1 MKVALAQINPIVG
14 DVTGN
19 ALKIVDFAVRAAGE
33 KADLVV
39 FPEMCVTGY
48 PPLDLLDN
56 PVFIDASI
64 AAVTWI
70 AEHVPADLGLLIG
83 APVRNQES
91 SGKRLLNAAILLEN
105 GQETGRAIKRL
116 LPTYD
121 VFDEYRY
128 FEPASEMQVLSFRG
142 VRLGVSVCED
152 MWNIDDYAEYHTY
165 AADPLEEQ
173 AGAGIDLFVNISA
186 SPFSEG
192 KHAVRNDL
200 LSRICDRFKI
210 PFVLVNQV
218 GANTEVLFDGDSR
231 VHAADGTL
239 LLCAPSFEESLL
251 IWDSEIDSE
260 LDSGVDAPHH
270 ERVHDLHDALV
281 MGIRDYA
288 DKTGIFKKALIGL
301 SGGIDSAVTCAL
313 AVEALGTE
321 RVVGITLPSE
331 ISSPGSVED
340 SRLLA
345 DNFGIEFHDISIR
358 PAVNAFTA
366 MLERLFSQSVPDVA
380 EENIQART
388 RGLTLMA
395 VSNKF
400 DYLLLTTGNKS
411 ELSMGYATLYGDM
424 SGGLAVLSDVFKT
437 QVYELAAYINGRAG
451 YDAIPDDTITK
462 PPSAELSEN
471 QRDEDTLP
479 PYAILDEILRRYIE
493 LREDV
498 AAIVDGTDFDPG
510 LVQHVLRAVDQN
522 EYKRRQ
528 APPGLRVSG
537 KAFGLGRRLPIV
549 MRYNRQDIDELL
561 GAASA
566 SAAS

>member
-1 MKVALAQINPIVG
+1 MKIALAQINPIVG

-19 ALKIVDFAVRAAGE
+19 ARKIVDFAVRAVGDE
-33 KADLVV
+33 ADLVV

-64 AAVTWI
+64 AAVAWI
-70 AEHVPADLGLLIG
+70 AEHVPADLGVLIG
-83 APVRNQES
+83 APVWNPES
-91 SGKRLLNAAILLEN
+91 SGKKLLNAAILLEN
-105 GQETGRAIKRL
+105 GQEAGRAYKML

-128 FEPASEMQVLSFRG
+128 FEPASEMRVLSFRG

-152 MWNIDDYAEYHTY
+152 MWNFDDYAEYHTY
-165 AADPLEEQ
+165 AADPLEEL
-173 AGAGIDLFVNISA
+173 ARAGIDLFVNISA

-200 LSRICDRFKI
+200 LNRICDRFKL

-231 VHAADGTL
+231 VHGADGTL

-251 IWDSEIDSE
+251 VWDSEIDSKVDSE
-260 LDSGVDAPHH
+260 LDASLH
-270 ERVHDLHDALV
+270 ERVHDLHNALV

-288 DKTGIFKKALIGL
+288 EKTDIFKKTLIGL

-313 AVEALGTE
+313 AVEALGAD

-340 SRLLA
+340 SHLLA
-345 DNFGIEFHDISIR
+345 RNLGIEFHDISIR
-358 PAVNAFTA
+358 PAVNAFTV
-366 MLERLFSQSVPDVA
+366 MLERLFSRSIRGIT

-437 QVYELAAYINGRAG
+437 QVYELAEYINSRAG
-451 YDAIPDDTITK
+451 YDVIPDNTITK

-498 AAIVDGTDFDPG
+498 SVIVDRTDFEPD

-528 APPGLRVSG
+528 AAPGLRVSG

-566 SAAS
+566 STAS